1 VKLVFFSAKNVR
13 IFLGYQK
20 KATIKILK
28 KSKKKGRLAK
38 SQTE

>member
-20 KATIKILK
+20 KATITILK
-28 KSKKKGRLAK
+28 KK
-38 SQTE
+38 